1 MKRLKKESLTT
12 EVLGVL
18 QGLAQEGSRLT
29 KAMTERQEYLDRFKK
44 FERAIKTL
52 TPDDRQFL
60 VNLLKTKLETACRF
74 KV

>member
-1 MKRLKKESLTT
+1 MKTFEKLTLGT
-12 EVLGVL
+12 EFLGRL